1 MPRALLFLYAESPV
15 HAGADT
21 SLGAVDL
28 PIQREASTRLPVIWG
43 QSLKGA
49 LRAHARDAWSER
61 PGLVE
66 DVFGSPPPGA
76 ESLGVEDTASGRDAR
91 AANGAPRRPGALR
104 PGTLSV
110 GDAQLVAFPVPT
122 IREIFAWV
130 SSPLLLGRLARRAA
144 LAGFTGMPP
153 LPVGD
158 PPDGPSGGESD
169 GRLDGRSVGT
179 QEGRVDG
186 GRVDVFAAG
195 AGWHDADTLVGPY
208 VTRPGEN
215 RATRRWADW
224 LADSALP
231 TGETA
236 GYFAEKMRTDLLT
249 VPDGA
254 LVEIT
259 RECIELT
266 PRVQLSAEKTVQN
279 GPFYS
284 EFLPAE
290 TVLAALLEGSADHL
304 AGLRTLLDG
313 QVLRLGGNETIGKGL
328 LWCRWLAATDARPT
342 PAPAAVATSA
352 SAGRGEP
359 QRGGG
364 QPLATPPVDARP
376 IGPRA
381 G

>member
-28 PIQREASTRLPVIWG
+28 PIQREAATKLPVIWG

-49 LRAHARDAWSER
+49 LRAHARDAWSDR

-66 DVFGSPPPGA
+66 DVFGSPPPG
-76 ESLGVEDTASGRDAR
+76 VEDDGGRDAR
-91 AANGAPRRPGALR
+91 AANGAPRRPGALS
-104 PGTLSV
+104 PGKLSV

-122 IREIFAWV
+122 LREIFAWV

-158 PPDGPSGGESD
+158 PPGEPNGGESD
-169 GRLDGRSVGT
+169 GRSDSRSDSRSDGT
-179 QEGRVDG
+179 QEGRADG

-195 AGWHDADTLVGPY
+195 TGWHDADTLIGPY

-231 TGETA
+231 TGESA
-236 GYFAEKMRTDLLT
+236 GYFAGKMRTDLLT

-290 TVLAALLEGSADHL
+290 TVLAALLEASADHL
-304 AGLRTLLDG
+304 AALRTLLDG

-328 LWCRWLAATDARPT
+328 LWCRWLAVTDARP
-342 PAPAAVATSA
+342 S
-352 SAGRGEP
+352 
-359 QRGGG
+359 
-364 QPLATPPVDARP
+364 
-376 IGPRA
+376 GPRA
-381 G
+381 GGPRPGAGRNGNGGRRG